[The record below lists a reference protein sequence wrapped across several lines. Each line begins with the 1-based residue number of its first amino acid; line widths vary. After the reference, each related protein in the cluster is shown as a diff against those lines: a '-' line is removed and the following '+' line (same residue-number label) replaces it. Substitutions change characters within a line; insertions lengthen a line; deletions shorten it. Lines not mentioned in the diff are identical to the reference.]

1 MKKLSDWEYKIL
13 MIVCIKFELDFNT
26 ELPGDSFYKGI
37 ALGICRKYKID
48 YSALKENFYNA
59 SFGGVV

>member
-1 MKKLSDWEYKIL
+1 MKNLLEWEYKIL

-26 ELPGDSFYKGI
+26 ELPGDSFYKRI
-37 ALGICRKYKID
+37 ALQICREYKID
-48 YSALKENFYNA
+48 YGALKSNFYNV